1 MKKFNCEYRDL
12 LDDSGNLISM
22 SVEAETPK
30 EAYEKFIETVGA
42 YPKEVV
48 VGEGILHTKIF
59 DNHKW
64 KSETDKEED
73 IIKKINKNNE
83 EKNNLSSEEKISGY
97 NKTYEQLPTD
107 EKMLFQLEMM
117 REEVSEVRSKLSNLK
132 WVIFTVSLAILLT
145 LQIGGVVIKNIN

>member
-1 MKKFNCEYRDL
+1 MKKFNCQYRGL
-12 LDDSGNLISM
+12 RDDSGNFISM

-30 EAYEKFIETVGA
+30 EAYEKFIETVGV

-64 KSETDKEED
+64 KSETDKKED

-132 WVIFTVSLAILLT
+132 WLLFAIAIIIYT
-145 LQIGGVVIKNIN
+145 TFRMGI